1 MKSTESKFL
10 RLAKQLEGIIPDR
23 SIEQIVEWLLEYRIH
38 LKITPRRKSKYGD
51 FQGATFNSPHKIS
64 VNGDLNP
71 YSFLIVLVHEMA
83 HLFTYETYRH
93 DVKPHGKEWKHNFLK
108 LMIPFFHAHVFPPE
122 LELAVK
128 KSMLNPGASGCVDEE
143 LFKALRVYDENK
155 SGELVENL
163 RINELFAMPDGKVY
177 RKGKKL
183 RKRYRCVEVNTNDV
197 YLFSPVAEVMPLED
211 YET

>member
-1 MKSTESKFL
+1 MSSTNSKFL
-10 RLAKQLEGIIPDR
+10 NLARQLEGILPNR

-38 LKITPRRKSKYGD
+38 LKITPGRKSKYGD

-71 YSFLIVLVHEMA
+71 YAFLIVLVHEMA
-83 HLFTYETYRH
+83 HLFTYEKFRH
-93 DVKPHGKEWKHNFLK
+93 DVKPHGKEWKQNFLK
-108 LMIPFFHAHVFPPE
+108 LMIPFFHANVFPPE

-128 KSMLNPGASGCVDEE
+128 KSMLNPGATGCVDEA
-143 LFKALRVYDENK
+143 LFKALRVYDKNK
-155 SGELVENL
+155 KGELVENL
-163 RINELFAMPDGKVY
+163 RINELFAMPDGKVF

-197 YLFSPVAEVMPLED
+197 YLFSPVAEVLPLADSES
-211 YET
+211 

>member
-10 RLAKQLEGIIPDR
+10 KLAKQLEGIIPDR
-23 SIEQIVEWLLEYRIH
+23 SIEQIVDWLLEYRIH

-51 FQGATFNSPHKIS
+51 FQGATINSPHKIS

-93 DVKPHGKEWKHNFLK
+93 NVKPHGKEWKHNFLK
-108 LMIPFFHAHVFPPE
+108 LMIPFFQTKVFPPE

-128 KSMLNPGASGCVDEE
+128 KSMLNPGASGCVDEA
-143 LFKALRVYDENK
+143 LFKALRVYDEHRA
-155 SGELVENL
+155 GELVENL
-163 RINELFAMPDGKVY
+163 RMDELFAMPDGKVF

-183 RKRYRCVEVNTNDV
+183 RKRYRCVELGTNDV
-197 YLFSPVAEVMPLED
+197 YLFSPVAEVMPLADRED
-211 YET
+211 